1 MASAVFFSKC
11 IARAVGM
18 RTEESPV
25 RVKYLVPLF
34 FSHGVLAQE
43 RIASETV
50 SEEVVITA
58 TRFEERNPPA
68 PMLQVIGTK
77 EIQASG
83 QRFLPDLLQQQSG
96 ISVRDNTGS
105 PDKQVDVRG
114 FGVTGDQNT
123 VIMIDGQRLTENELA
138 SANWSAI
145 PIDSVE
151 RIEIIRGSASVLYGA
166 GATGGIINVITKKPQ
181 PGTREAQVSAGLG
194 NYATTDLRASG
205 ALASDAFGMTLAL
218 NRYDSDNYRDN
229 NEIEQTG
236 VNLGIDTLR
245 PGARISLRITAEQQD
260 VRLPGA
266 RNRAQLITDRRG
278 ATTPDDFAKR
288 DSQRVSVTGIVPV
301 AQGEFRTDLS
311 YRHRDT
317 SSLQIGTT
325 VDAQSDALAV
335 SPRVRLPFQFGA
347 TDYSLTVGLDWDRWE
362 YESDR
367 LSSFAT
373 TDLSSTQENRA
384 AYAQNTFSFP
394 SRTTL
399 ILGGRVQHVKYE
411 ARDAAST
418 QPYAAG
424 TQSRTLRAYEAQI
437 QQGLGESWVAYAK
450 LGQSFRLGTVDEVY
464 SPFGGAFFD
473 AIVAFLEPQKAHDR
487 EIGLQKL
494 GQRLHGR
501 WAAYHMNL
509 TNEIHFDPVTFS
521 NINYPPSQRYG
532 SEFDLTWRVSDR
544 MVVSGN
550 ATYARAKF
558 RSGSVGGADVTG
570 KELPLVP
577 RHKANINFVWN
588 MLDSLTGSL
597 GLTWVGEQRFDND
610 ESNTF
615 VDKIPAFTT
624 VDTRLTAVFSR
635 WSLSGEIRNLL
646 NEKYYTYGV
655 RSLSSSNFN
664 AYPAAERSFLVT
676 GQYRF

>member
-1 MASAVFFSKC
+1 
-11 IARAVGM
+11 M
-18 RTEESPV
+18 RT
-25 RVKYLVPLF
+25 KYLIPLF
-34 FSHGVLAQE
+34 FCFSNVVVAQDSTM
-43 RIASETV
+43 SETTT
-50 SEEVVITA
+50 EEVVITA
-58 TRFEERNPPA
+58 TRFEEQNPPA
-68 PMLQVIGTK
+68 PMLQVIGIK
-77 EIQASG
+77 DIEASG

-105 PDKQVDVRG
+105 PDKQVDMRG

-123 VIMIDGQRLTENELA
+123 VILIDGQRLTENELA

-166 GATGGIINVITKKPQ
+166 GATGGVINVITKKPS
-181 PGTREAQVSAGLG
+181 PGAREAQVSAGLG
-194 NYATTDLRASG
+194 NYDTRDLRASG
-205 ALASDAFGMTLAL
+205 AFASNALGMTLAL

-236 VNLGIDTLR
+236 VNLGIDTLH
-245 PGARISLRITAEQQD
+245 PGARISLRITGEQQD
-260 VRLPGA
+260 IRLPGA
-266 RNRAQLITDRRG
+266 RSRAQLITNRRG
-278 ATTPDDFAKR
+278 ATTPGDFAKR
-288 DSQRVSVTGIVPV
+288 DSQRVGLTGIVPV
-301 AQGEFRTDLS
+301 AGGEFRTDLS
-311 YRHRDT
+311 YRNRDT
-317 SSLQIGTT
+317 SSLQIDTT
-325 VDAQSDALAV
+325 VDAHSETLAA
-335 SPRVRLPFQFGA
+335 SPRIRLPFQLGA
-347 TDYSLTVGLDWDRWE
+347 TEYSLTLGLDWDRWD
-362 YESDR
+362 YESGR
-367 LSSFAT
+367 RSSFAT
-373 TDLSSTQENRA
+373 TDLTSTQENRA

-394 SRTTL
+394 SYTTL
-399 ILGGRVQHVKYE
+399 ILGGRVQQVKYE

-424 TQSRTLRAYEAQI
+424 SQSRTLRAYEAQL
-437 QQGLGESWVAYAK
+437 QQGFGETWVAYAK
-450 LGQSFRLGTVDEVY
+450 LGQSFRLSTVDEVY
-464 SPFGGAFFD
+464 APFGGPVFD
-473 AIVAFLEPQKAHDR
+473 AIVTFLEPQKSHDR
-487 EIGLQKL
+487 ELGLQKK

-509 TNEIHFDPVTFS
+509 TNEIHFDPVAFS

-532 SEFDLTWRVSDR
+532 SEFDLIWRVSDR
-544 MVVSGN
+544 IALSGN

-577 RHKANINFVWN
+577 RRKANINVVWH
-588 MLDSLTGSL
+588 MLDSLTGIV
-597 GLTWVGEQRFDND
+597 GLTWVDEQRFDND

-624 VDTRLTAVFSR
+624 VDTRLTAQFGR
-635 WSLSGEIRNLL
+635 WLMSGEIRNLL